1 MAPQTGSPE
10 SGGTLA
16 GLVALITGAGSG
28 LGAAFARRLARDGA
42 TIIVNDL
49 SEDAA
54 SITAKEVGG
63 VTAVF
68 DVCDSEAFD
77 AAVGAAV
84 TEHGSID
91 IVVNNAGIAP
101 PNDDASDARLAI
113 AVANAML
120 RMEGRIDEMQ
130 PVGAISSMSDTE
142 WDRMIKVHLYGS
154 FYGVRAALRHMERQR
169 SGVIVNISSIL
180 GQIPSGGAAHYSA
193 AKAAI
198 IALTKSAAAE
208 TAHLGIR
215 VNAVCPGYV
224 DTPLLAPMNDILRMA
239 ITQRI
244 GMGRMGTA
252 DELAELVRFLSGPES
267 SYATGDVFTMSG
279 GYTG

>member
-10 SGGTLA
+10 SRGSLA
-16 GLVALITGAGSG
+16 GKVALITGAGSG
-28 LGAAFARRLARDGA
+28 LGAAFARRLASDGA

-49 SEDAA
+49 SLDSA
-54 SITAKEVGG
+54 SITATEVEGT
-63 VTAVF
+63 TAVF
-68 DVCDSEAFD
+68 DVCDSAAFD
-77 AAVGAAV
+77 AAVDAAV
-84 TEHGSID
+84 SKHGSID

-101 PNDDASDARLAI
+101 PSNAASDARFEI
-113 AVANAML
+113 AMANAML

-130 PVGAISSMSDTE
+130 PVGAISSMTDSE
-142 WDRMIKVHLYGS
+142 WDRMIKVHLYGT
-154 FYGVRAALRHMERQR
+154 FYGVRAALRHMEQQR

-180 GQIPSGGAAHYSA
+180 GQMPSGAAAHYST

-215 VNAVCPGYV
+215 VNAVCPGYI
-224 DTPLLAPMNDILRMA
+224 DTPLLAPMNDMIRTA
-239 ITQRI
+239 ITQRL

-252 DELAELVRFLSGPES
+252 EELAELVRFLSGPES

-279 GYTG
+279 GYSG

>member
-10 SGGTLA
+10 SHGPLA
-16 GLVALITGAGSG
+16 GKVALITGAGSG

-54 SITAKEVGG
+54 SVTAKEVDGT
-63 VTAVF
+63 TAVF
-68 DVCDSEAFD
+68 DVCDSAAFD
-77 AAVGAAV
+77 AAIDAAV
-84 TEHGSID
+84 AEHGSID
-91 IVVNNAGIAP
+91 IVINNAGIAP
-101 PNDDASDARLAI
+101 PNNAASDARFEI
-113 AVANAML
+113 SVANAML
-120 RMEGRIDEMQ
+120 RMEGRIAEMQ
-130 PVGAISSMSDTE
+130 PVGAISSMSDSE
-142 WDRMIKVHLYGS
+142 WDRMIKVHLYGT
-154 FYGVRAALRHMERQR
+154 FYGVRASLRHMEPQR
-169 SGVIVNISSIL
+169 GGVIVNISSIL
-180 GQIPSGGAAHYSA
+180 GQLPSGGAAHYST

-215 VNAVCPGYV
+215 INAVCPGFV
-224 DTPLLAPMNDILRMA
+224 DTPLLAPMNDMLRMA
-239 ITQRI
+239 ITQRL
-244 GMGRMGTA
+244 GMGRMGTT